1 MQNQQVQTLSTSPLT
16 QTSKQKDTSAT
27 GQERIL
33 NPKYNRLVLFPIQFP
48 VIWGEYK
55 KQVACF
61 WTAEEIDFSKDANDW
76 KKLTDSEKK
85 FIKWVLAFFAASD
98 AIVLDNIVSR
108 FATEVQVTEAQFC
121 YQFQAMMEQIHSE
134 VYSLLIDTYISDEN
148 EKQELFTAV
157 ENVPCIRQ
165 KAHWAIK
172 WMEDK
177 GSNFATRVVAFA
189 AIEGIFF
196 SGSFCA
202 IFWLKKR
209 GLMPGLTF
217 SNELISRDEGMHT
230 DFAVLLYSMLEEKLT
245 QQQIEDIIRE
255 AVTIEKEFITNAVP
269 CHLIGMNGDLM
280 KQYIEFVADRLILQL
295 GHNPIF
301 NAQNP
306 FDFMELI
313 SLTSKENF
321 FEKRVSN
328 YSMSSVGKTSEEM
341 SFSLDMAF

>member
-1 MQNQQVQTLSTSPLT
+1 MMQTPQKLSISPVLQNQKTTSLP
-16 QTSKQKDTSAT
+16 A
-27 GQERIL
+27 QERIL
-33 NPKYNRLVLFPIQFP
+33 NPKFNRLVLFPIQFP
-48 VIWGEYK
+48 VIWAEYK

-76 KKLTDSEKK
+76 KKLSAAEQK

-108 FATEVQVTEAQFC
+108 FAQEVQVTEAQFC
-121 YQFQAMMEQIHSE
+121 YNFQAMMEQIHSE
-134 VYSLLIDTYISDEN
+134 VYSLLIDTYIADEK
-148 EKQELFTAV
+148 EKHELFTAV
-157 ENVPCIRQ
+157 ENVPCIQQ

-230 DFAVLLYSMLEEKLT
+230 DFAVLLYSMLEKKLS
-245 QQQIEDIIRE
+245 QEQIESIIRE
-255 AVTIEKEFITNAVP
+255 AVSIEKEFITNAVP
-269 CHLIGMNGDLM
+269 CHLIGMNSDLM

-295 GHNPIF
+295 GHTPIF
-301 NAQNP
+301 NAKNP

-341 SFSLDMAF
+341 SFSLDVDF